1 MDREDVMHPWSSSL
15 MGRFEDATIGSEL
28 LRENPLGDPFE
39 RPIWVYRPP
48 GYDDQLDRRYPAISL
63 VQG

>member
-28 LRENPLGDPFE
+28 LWENPLGDPFE
-39 RPIWVYRPP
+39 RPI
-48 GYDDQLDRRYPAISL
+48 
-63 VQG
+63 